1 MNVSGLH
8 VTTRGVL
15 DGSDI
20 GTGSSSSLSSVQ
32 TLPSVSD
39 SSLTAPDEIEE
50 RVCDTL
56 AFEERYGIC
65 KNRYRRHEEEIL
77 ESRQKYRNVPKYEN
91 KTNILK
97 HHHYLFPP
105 QKYLDQNHQQPP
117 GDSFREQRAATSMRY
132 DAYNQNSVLLAPPLM
147 EAQHHQNTHYR
158 PHVQQLHYPGHEN
171 TGHPNDYFSYPSET
185 VNIKERRFPQS
196 NLKSTKSAPRFR
208 GGRQVRFELQTVDE
222 DGPIPCNPVD
232 CPMARLTLEDAR
244 LLHPVHLHE
253 VQEAFLDP
261 AYQQDTTTPPHETSY
276 DKRST
281 QPYHAR
287 TSSKLS
293 SRSIS
298 IGNSSPARPCLGSV
312 NTGTPEGSLRSSG
325 AIPSRFAYRAP
336 TRPPPDIAE
345 VEGDNTFA
353 SRGNYGNLHPSTTGL
368 ELSPSSPSF
377 YSPSSQ
383 NSGDRPRNAAYD
395 RARERDGSLEAP
407 DLAPDFTPKKSKE
420 ILKKLL
426 GGRTS
431 RQPETGMFHFTQK
444 FESGY
449 SVRSIHLES
458 RKEWA
463 FVAVSPDS
471 KTIVGVCDRECF
483 MTYSME
489 VSGIKPL
496 VYGEFDGEPLGI
508 AVSNSHLAI
517 LTLTKLQVFNH
528 HNSKKVYEWASD
540 KSVATDNF
548 TSIAFANSG
557 LELCSALT
565 NGTIQFHYIPA
576 EDQDFDPDEVTF
588 RRGDPRMDINLSSGD
603 YAFTMSFSG
612 NDTRFACGTQKRMLM
627 VYEHRGP
634 AAWELLNKF
643 KFNDWEP
650 GTHRRISGAIFCPDE
665 RFLFATT
672 TSGRP
677 SAYMRCIDSN
687 KHSNCSQSTSYALP
701 ITKKGVTRSAMSPN
715 GKAVALIDGDGT
727 VYKCDFGAGSVLSDK
742 QEFTKLPGTLIPA
755 RACWISWTSL
765 GDLLLLDK
773 KGHLKIY
780 ELSGAGR
787 SPR

>member
-1 MNVSGLH
+1 
-8 VTTRGVL
+8 
-15 DGSDI
+15 
-20 GTGSSSSLSSVQ
+20 
-32 TLPSVSD
+32 
-39 SSLTAPDEIEE
+39 
-50 RVCDTL
+50 
-56 AFEERYGIC
+56 
-65 KNRYRRHEEEIL
+65 
-77 ESRQKYRNVPKYEN
+77 
-91 KTNILK
+91 
-97 HHHYLFPP
+97 
-105 QKYLDQNHQQPP
+105 
-117 GDSFREQRAATSMRY
+117 MRY
-132 DAYNQNSVLLAPPLM
+132 DTYDQNSVLLPPSSV
-147 EAQHHQNTHYR
+147 EAQYHQNVHYR
-158 PHVQQLHYPGHEN
+158 PHTQQPHYPGHEN

-185 VNIKERRFPQS
+185 VNLKERRFPQS
-196 NLKSTKSAPRFR
+196 NLKSTKSAQRFR
-208 GGRQVRFELQTVDE
+208 GGQQVRFKLQTVEE

-232 CPMARLTLEDAR
+232 CPMARLVLEDAR
-244 LLHPVHLHE
+244 LLHPVHPYE
-253 VQEAFLDP
+253 VQETFLNS
-261 AYQQDTTTPPHETSY
+261 AYQQDTIIPPHETSY
-276 DKRST
+276 DHRST
-281 QPYHAR
+281 QLHHSRA
-287 TSSKLS
+287 SSKLS
-293 SRSIS
+293 PRSIS
-298 IGNSSPARPCLGSV
+298 TGNSSTGPCSGSAHA
-312 NTGTPEGSLRSSG
+312 GSSGGILRSSG
-325 AIPSRFAYRAP
+325 ATTSRFAYRAP
-336 TRPPPDIAE
+336 ARPPPDIAE

-353 SRGNYGNLHPSTTGL
+353 ARDSHNNTFSSTARLGP
-368 ELSPSSPSF
+368 SPSSPSY
-377 YSPSSQ
+377 YSPSLQ
-383 NSGDRPRNAAYD
+383 NSGDHPSPAAYD
-395 RARERDGSLEAP
+395 RAQEGDGSFDAP
-407 DLAPDFTPKKSKE
+407 ELAPDFTPKRSKE
-420 ILKKLL
+420 IFKKLL
-426 GGRTS
+426 GARTS
-431 RQPETGMFHFTQK
+431 RHPETGVSPFTQK
-444 FESGY
+444 LESGY

-489 VSGIKPL
+489 ISEIRPL
-496 VYGEFDGEPLGI
+496 VYGEFDGEPLSI

-540 KSVATDNF
+540 KTVATDNF

-557 LELCSALT
+557 LELCAALT
-565 NGTIQFHYIPA
+565 NGTIQFHYIPS

-603 YAFTMSFSG
+603 YAFTMSFSS
-612 NDTRFACGTQKRMLM
+612 NDTRFACGTQKRMLV

-634 AAWELLNKF
+634 AAWELINKF

-672 TSGRP
+672 TSGRS

-755 RACWISWTSL
+755 RACWVSWTSL
-765 GDLLLLDK
+765 GDLILMDK

-780 ELSGAGR
+780 ELAAAGR

>member
-1 MNVSGLH
+1 MKMALYLAIQWIARWHGSPSKMPASYTQCIH
-8 VTTRGVL
+8 MKYKKHSQVL
-15 DGSDI
+15 LI
-20 GTGSSSSLSSVQ
+20 
-32 TLPSVSD
+32 
-39 SSLTAPDEIEE
+39 
-50 RVCDTL
+50 
-56 AFEERYGIC
+56 
-65 KNRYRRHEEEIL
+65 
-77 ESRQKYRNVPKYEN
+77 SR
-91 KTNILK
+91 I
-97 HHHYLFPP
+97 
-105 QKYLDQNHQQPP
+105 QPP
-117 GDSFREQRAATSMRY
+117 RRTKHRMMIDPRSHAT
-132 DAYNQNSVLLAPPLM
+132 
-147 EAQHHQNTHYR
+147 
-158 PHVQQLHYPGHEN
+158 
-171 TGHPNDYFSYPSET
+171 
-185 VNIKERRFPQS
+185 
-196 NLKSTKSAPRFR
+196 
-208 GGRQVRFELQTVDE
+208 
-222 DGPIPCNPVD
+222 
-232 CPMARLTLEDAR
+232 
-244 LLHPVHLHE
+244 
-253 VQEAFLDP
+253 
-261 AYQQDTTTPPHETSY
+261 
-276 DKRST
+276 
-281 QPYHAR
+281 
-287 TSSKLS
+287 
-293 SRSIS
+293 
-298 IGNSSPARPCLGSV
+298 
-312 NTGTPEGSLRSSG
+312 
-325 AIPSRFAYRAP
+325 AP

-353 SRGNYGNLHPSTTGL
+353 SRGNYSGLYSSTTGL
-368 ELSPSSPSF
+368 ELSPSSLSF

-383 NSGDRPRNAAYD
+383 NSGDRPRNATYD
-395 RARERDGSLEAP
+395 RAREGDGSLEAP
-407 DLAPDFTPKKSKE
+407 DLAPDFIPKKSKE

-449 SVRSIHLES
+449 PVRSVHLES

-489 VSGIKPL
+489 VLGIKPL
-496 VYGEFDGEPLGI
+496 VYGEFDGEPLSI
-508 AVSNSHLAI
+508 AVSNNHLAI
-517 LTLTKLQVFNH
+517 LTLTKV
-528 HNSKKVYEWASD
+528 S
-540 KSVATDNF
+540 
-548 TSIAFANSG
+548 
-557 LELCSALT
+557 LT

-780 ELSGAGR
+780 EVSAAGR
-787 SPR
+787 PPR

>member
-1 MNVSGLH
+1 MNASGLH
-8 VTTRGVL
+8 VTTRGGL
-15 DGSDI
+15 DGSDV

-39 SSLTAPDEIEE
+39 SSLTAPEEIEP
-50 RVCDTL
+50 R
-56 AFEERYGIC
+56 AFEEGYDVG
-65 KNRYRRHEEEIL
+65 KNRYQRREEEWF
-77 ESRQKYRNVPKYEN
+77 ESSQKYRNVPKYEN

-97 HHHYLFPP
+97 HHHHLFPS
-105 QKYLDQNHQQPP
+105 QKYLNRQHQQPS
-117 GDSFREQRAATSMRY
+117 DENLRERRAATNMIY
-132 DAYNQNSVLLAPPLM
+132 DAYDSTSVLLSPPLV
-147 EAQHHQNTHYR
+147 EPQSPPNTNYRFHHPQR
-158 PHVQQLHYPGHEN
+158 HYPGHEN
-171 TGHPNDYFSYPSET
+171 TGHPNDYFSYPSEAI
-185 VNIKERRFPQS
+185 NIKERRFPQS
-196 NLKSTKSAPRFR
+196 NLKSTKSASRAR
-208 GGRQVRFELQTVDE
+208 GGRHVRFELQTVDE

-232 CPMARLTLEDAR
+232 CPMARLALEDAR
-244 LLHPVHLHE
+244 LLHPIPPHE
-253 VQEAFLDP
+253 IQETFP
-261 AYQQDTTTPPHETSY
+261 NTAYQQDTASLPHGVSYENRAQIHHSRTP
-276 DKRST
+276 
-281 QPYHAR
+281 
-287 TSSKLS
+287 SKLS
-293 SRSIS
+293 PRSVSTAGSSSSTGPCSGYAYLGDPAGTPRNLGGTTSRSTYRVPIR
-298 IGNSSPARPCLGSV
+298 PA
-312 NTGTPEGSLRSSG
+312 
-325 AIPSRFAYRAP
+325 
-336 TRPPPDIAE
+336 PDIAE

-353 SRGNYGNLHPSTTGL
+353 NRGDYRNPPSTTERL
-368 ELSPSSPSF
+368 ELPPPSPLFYPTSP
-377 YSPSSQ
+377 PQ
-383 NSGDRPRNAAYD
+383 NNVDYQTSATYD
-395 RARERDGSLEAP
+395 RARERDDAP
-407 DLAPDFTPKKSKE
+407 ELAPEFVPKKSNQ

-426 GGRTS
+426 GARTS
-431 RQPETGMFHFTQK
+431 RPPETGISPFTQK

-449 SVRSIHLES
+449 SVQSINLES

-463 FVAVSPDS
+463 FVAISPDS

-489 VSGIKPL
+489 TSGIRML

-508 AVSNSHLAI
+508 AVSNNHLAI

-528 HNSKKVYEWASD
+528 RNGKKVYEWASD
-540 KSVATDNF
+540 KSVVTDNF

-557 LELCSALT
+557 LELCAALT

-588 RRGDPRMDINLSSGD
+588 HRGDPKMDINLSSGD
-603 YAFTMSFSG
+603 YAFTMSFSS
-612 NDTRFACGTQKRMLM
+612 DDMRFACGTQKRMLV

-650 GTHRRISGAIFCPDE
+650 GTHRRISGTIFCPDE

-672 TSGRP
+672 TSGRA

-687 KHSNCSQSTSYALP
+687 KNSNCSQSASYALP

-715 GKAVALIDGDGT
+715 GKAIALIDGDGT

-755 RACWISWTSL
+755 RACWVSWTAL
-765 GDLLLLDK
+765 GDLILLDK
-773 KGHLKIY
+773 KGHLKVY
-780 ELSGAGR
+780 ELAAAGR